1 MRRTY
6 TFVEPVGDAVIN
18 VLVAIIVGDLYWR
31 GERIPLKIEIII
43 IHKRLHHIK
52 QHCKHL
58 WMYRPRD
65 QRDSVQMDQST
76 SHKMPQ
82 NMPKYSRIFKSQ
94 MSQIETFL
102 QLNA

>member
-43 IHKRLHHIK
+43 VHKRLHHIK
-52 QHCKHL
+52 HITNTGECTDH
-58 WMYRPRD
+58 
-65 QRDSVQMDQST
+65 V
-76 SHKMPQ
+76 
-82 NMPKYSRIFKSQ
+82 
-94 MSQIETFL
+94 IEGT
-102 QLNA
+102 QCADGPVHES